1 MGGGIVLYAP
11 LLAGQKY
18 TGITDYK
25 ARRTSERPWAM
36 NVCIVIYVQK
46 RTFSYSLTLEAVS
59 YLQEREE
66 KAAAIYLTPTMCKI
80 HSSPIK
86 S

>member
-1 MGGGIVLYAP
+1 MGGGTVLYAP
-11 LLAGQKY
+11 LLTGQKY

-59 YLQEREE
+59 HTYRRGKRKQLQF
-66 KAAAIYLTPTMCKI
+66 I
-80 HSSPIK
+80 
-86 S
+86 